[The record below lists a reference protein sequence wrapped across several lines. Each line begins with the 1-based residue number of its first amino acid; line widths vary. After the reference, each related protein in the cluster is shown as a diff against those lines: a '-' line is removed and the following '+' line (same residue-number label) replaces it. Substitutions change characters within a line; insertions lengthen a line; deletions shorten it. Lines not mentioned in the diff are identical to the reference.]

1 MANSLLQTPVNT
13 IDGQQ
18 TSLSGYQGKV
28 LLVVNVASRCGFTPQ
43 YTGLE
48 KLYEQFKDKGFVILG
63 FPANDF
69 GAQEPGT
76 NAEIAQFCSVDY
88 PVSFPLFS
96 KITVTGAEKHPLY
109 AQLTT
114 LQPQRISK
122 NDELVTHLSEF
133 AAEHG
138 FAPPNQLPEVLW
150 NFEKFLIDRNGEV
163 IARFNPDIEPNDP
176 ALISAIEAAL
186 D

>member
-1 MANSLLQTPVNT
+1 MATSLLSIPVQT
-13 IDGQQ
+13 IDGQD
-18 TSLSGYQGKV
+18 TSLSNLAGKV
-28 LLVVNVASRCGFTPQ
+28 FLVVNVASKCGFTLQ

-48 KLYEQFKDKGFVILG
+48 QLYQQFKDRGLVILG

-96 KITVTGAEKHPLY
+96 KITVTGPEKHPLY
-109 AQLTT
+109 AELTSA
-114 LQPQRISK
+114 QPDRISK
-122 NDELVTHLSEF
+122 NDELISHLSEY
-133 AAEHG
+133 AAGHG
-138 FAPPNQLPEVLW
+138 FPPPNKLPEVLW
-150 NFEKFLIDRNGEV
+150 NFEKFLVDRDGNI

-176 ALISAIEAAL
+176 LLIQAIEAAL
-186 D
+186 V